1 MEGARRH
8 RTPLRLNRKLVQ
20 VAHLQQVAP
29 VQALAAVRV
38 AARAAD
44 TAPVAEVAIGPEVVA
59 EAATGPEVA
68 EVAEVAVAA
77 GPAVAVDAPAVS
89 VVADR
94 EVDATAMCLGAELV
108 ASAWTRLRL
117 LTTRTLAAC
126 ESTCPSAPKSSRG
139 ARQAHALGTSV
150 PSASR

>member
-1 MEGARRH
+1 MEVARRH

-20 VAHLQQVAP
+20 VEHRLEVAL
-29 VQALAAVRV
+29 VQALAGVRAEV
-38 AARAAD
+38 IVPA
-44 TAPVAEVAIGPEVVA
+44 AEVATGPEVVA
-59 EAATGPEVA
+59 EAATGPEVVA

-94 EVDATAMCLGAELV
+94 EADATAMCLGAELV

-117 LTTRTLAAC
+117 LTTRTLAAYA
-126 ESTCPSAPKSSRG
+126 STCPSAPKSSHG